1 MLTVQSSNYKNL
13 YPMSQNM
20 HFIWTLN
27 LFAKN
32 GNCFFLNHIKGILDI
47 FGWQL
52 VYIIFK
58 VILKFTQ

>member
-47 FGWQL
+47 FG
-52 VYIIFK
+52 
-58 VILKFTQ
+58 